1 MGSIPVAD
9 VVQILDR
16 DGVLDLNN
24 NEHTYSE
31 QETPIEVDWDRLFPS
46 LNARHIR
53 RPQDDEEDWAV
64 GEDREERGQDYVKD
78 WAFDIPADW
87 LDDILGALG
96 SGTDGAF
103 PSDVAN
109 GTIWDTCAWYQPIHY
124 FGLDFGIFVREDCI
138 RTLAKDIASRIFVH
152 RSSVTHSHHLAK
164 AVIRAAFAS
173 FFLHEHFHHK
183 VESLGFR
190 LHVVLGRSAYRS
202 YKDNVYRPTVNP
214 LSDDCL
220 EEALANADSYKRL
233 DKSPYNIVGRTVLNA
248 TKQYLKYRFTHLDP
262 PGYRKAIDRLSP
274 SDFDDGL
281 RLLQGQVLEA
291 TLKPSVRP
299 RSDWRVATNLTKS
312 LYTIKKEDLYIVVPR
327 GSAPVLPAKISP
339 LCSSRDMLGVFRT
352 MGWSE
357 VKGGKGSHIKLK
369 NNGQTFILPGNRKDL
384 SPGVIGCA
392 LKVLGNYTMSDLPK
406 LIQRS

>member
-1 MGSIPVAD
+1 MGHM
-9 VVQILDR
+9 
-16 DGVLDLNN
+16 DLI
-24 NEHTYSE
+24 TS
-31 QETPIEVDWDRLFPS
+31 
-46 LNARHIR
+46 
-53 RPQDDEEDWAV
+53 
-64 GEDREERGQDYVKD
+64 
-78 WAFDIPADW
+78 
-87 LDDILGALG
+87 
-96 SGTDGAF
+96 
-103 PSDVAN
+103 
-109 GTIWDTCAWYQPIHY
+109 
-124 FGLDFGIFVREDCI
+124 
-138 RTLAKDIASRIFVH
+138 
-152 RSSVTHSHHLAK
+152 
-164 AVIRAAFAS
+164 
-173 FFLHEHFHHK
+173 
-183 VESLGFR
+183 
-190 LHVVLGRSAYRS
+190 
-202 YKDNVYRPTVNP
+202 
-214 LSDDCL
+214 
-220 EEALANADSYKRL
+220 
-233 DKSPYNIVGRTVLNA
+233 
-248 TKQYLKYRFTHLDP
+248 KQYLKYRFTHLDP